1 LDSIGFVVQSALVR
15 LTVTQKYIFN
25 SVLNIFGKDVKE
37 NIRFLTTFAD
47 GKRPLVL
54 DAIKEAGLPCRI
66 DSKGLP
72 CHQKFNNGV
81 LYVDNQD
88 EEDDMS
94 PSLWK
99 NGMKNFKTFFD
110 ELLHMPT
117 TSLQMTKEVLEY
129 RKKLEM
135 KLKWMQ
141 DVIPKH
147 LTKMEELRTKESFIE
162 LHKME
167 VDANQNFEIRV
178 KVAKNIK
185 DPINLNAL
193 SCKNCQRTCQGH
205 CNASTE
211 IAHCEAFCEI
221 TKGFAVIPIFGWI
234 ALGVQHAVN
243 EANYPVC
250 KMCNC
255 LSTEHEKGQF
265 RWICKDVEETHTL
278 EEMRERYEKAKGK
291 KMDAEG
297 LVTALRNDLNI
308 LKTDIVKS
316 IDLIKELNN
325 RLKKNALHGNPLTTP
340 EYIRMMIENEKRE
353 CQKGLAERIKSLEEL
368 LLLAKLTNDIMED
381 GDRFLK
387 MQIQV

>member
-1 LDSIGFVVQSALVR
+1 
-15 LTVTQKYIFN
+15 
-25 SVLNIFGKDVKE
+25 
-37 NIRFLTTFAD
+37 
-47 GKRPLVL
+47 
-54 DAIKEAGLPCRI
+54 
-66 DSKGLP
+66 
-72 CHQKFNNGV
+72 
-81 LYVDNQD
+81 
-88 EEDDMS
+88 
-94 PSLWK
+94 
-99 NGMKNFKTFFD
+99 
-110 ELLHMPT
+110 
-117 TSLQMTKEVLEY
+117 
-129 RKKLEM
+129 
-135 KLKWMQ
+135 
-141 DVIPKH
+141 
-147 LTKMEELRTKESFIE
+147 
-162 LHKME
+162 
-167 VDANQNFEIRV
+167 
-178 KVAKNIK
+178 
-185 DPINLNAL
+185 
-193 SCKNCQRTCQGH
+193 
-205 CNASTE
+205 
-211 IAHCEAFCEI
+211 
-221 TKGFAVIPIFGWI
+221 
-234 ALGVQHAVN
+234 
-243 EANYPVC
+243 
-250 KMCNC
+250 MCNC